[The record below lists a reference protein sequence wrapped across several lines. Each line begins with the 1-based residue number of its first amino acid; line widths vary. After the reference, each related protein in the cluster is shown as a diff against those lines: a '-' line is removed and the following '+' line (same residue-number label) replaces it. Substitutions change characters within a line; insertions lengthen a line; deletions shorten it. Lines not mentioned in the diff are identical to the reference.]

1 MSFVEFIV
9 ETTTTTMDTLTAAIT
24 VSKYNMLHFIK
35 MSTKLSVNRQRKLL
49 IGSIVPAVSKQ
60 EEEEKKSYLDR
71 NKQITLSDTGVVVA
85 L

>member
-1 MSFVEFIV
+1 MLDHYS
-9 ETTTTTMDTLTAAIT
+9 L
-24 VSKYNMLHFIK
+24 KYDIQNRIALYCK
-35 MSTKLSVNRQRKLL
+35 DESLSVNRQRKLL